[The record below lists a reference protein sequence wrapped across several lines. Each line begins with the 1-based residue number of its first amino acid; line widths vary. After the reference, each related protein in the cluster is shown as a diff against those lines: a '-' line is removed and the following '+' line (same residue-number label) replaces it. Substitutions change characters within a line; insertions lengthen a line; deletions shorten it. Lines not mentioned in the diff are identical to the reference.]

1 MQLNNIKF
9 SENDLTSADVE
20 RVNILLQQLS
30 DRNLTIDFKK
40 LKRCMKNGFIFTAR
54 DNNVLIGFALLTQLE
69 KITNFA
75 GTVEDIV
82 VDKKY
87 RGKKIGL
94 RLMNNLLAKARKLKM
109 QYTDLTSNAKRV
121 VAQNLYKKI
130 GFEKRDTDVFR
141 KYFN

>member
-1 MQLNNIKF
+1 MLF
-9 SENDLTSADVE
+9 RS
-20 RVNILLQQLS
+20 
-30 DRNLTIDFKK
+30 
-40 LKRCMKNGFIFTAR
+40 
-54 DNNVLIGFALLTQLE
+54 IGFALLTQLE

-75 GTVEDIV
+75 GTVEDVV